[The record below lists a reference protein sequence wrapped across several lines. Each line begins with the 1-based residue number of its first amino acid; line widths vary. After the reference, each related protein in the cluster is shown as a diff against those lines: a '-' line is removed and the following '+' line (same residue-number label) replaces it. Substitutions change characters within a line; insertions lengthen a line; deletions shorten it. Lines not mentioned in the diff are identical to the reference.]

1 MQWFDGTLCYDSHYK
16 LVDYFMQY
24 TFSFLI
30 YSTSI
35 YWVLALCQTLG
46 DKEYHGQKKKKKRE
60 REIQKL
66 FFYRVHVLVGKSKTE
81 ETVSKILNH
90 LPFYTCYGR
99 IKNLLGN
106 Y

>member
-16 LVDYFMQY
+16 LDYFMQY

-35 YWVLALCQTLG
+35 HWVLALCQTLG
-46 DKEYHGQKKKKKRE
+46 DKEYHGQKKKKKERE

-66 FFYRVHVLVGKSKTE
+66 FFYRAHVLVGEIKNWGNSVTDIKSFTILHMLWKSKE
-81 ETVSKILNH
+81 FI
-90 LPFYTCYGR
+90 R
-99 IKNLLGN
+99 
-106 Y
+106 